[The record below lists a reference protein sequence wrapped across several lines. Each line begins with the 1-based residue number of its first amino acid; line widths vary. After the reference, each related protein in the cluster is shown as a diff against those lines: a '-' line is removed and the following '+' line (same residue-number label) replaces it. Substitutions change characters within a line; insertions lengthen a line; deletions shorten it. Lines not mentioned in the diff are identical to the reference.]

1 MVRALQH
8 VASTHHVE
16 LVIAGKEDPLDLL
29 LLVAL
34 GDDVAPED
42 LEPALAIPDL
52 FPAVGRAM
60 PPRGI
65 HRITGGAVITPVE
78 GQETRSKA
86 CETLTK
92 QYGQIAGEL
101 RFLDPG
107 EGVGRIEGAGAAV
120 ARRIATGVKPAAVSR
135 AISWWRLMGDLLS
148 TQT

>member
-1 MVRALQH
+1 
-8 VASTHHVE
+8 
-16 LVIAGKEDPLDLL
+16 VIAGKEYPLDLL

-60 PPRGI
+60 PPAGF
-65 HRITGGAVITPVE
+65 TGGAVITPVE

-92 QYGQIAGEL
+92 QYGEIAGEL

-107 EGVGRIEGAGAAV
+107 EGVGRIEGAGAVV

>member
-1 MVRALQH
+1 MGLPRPPRPRAIVESMVRALQH

-60 PPRGI
+60 PPAGF
-65 HRITGGAVITPVE
+65 TG
-78 GQETRSKA
+78 
-86 CETLTK
+86 L
-92 QYGQIAGEL
+92 
-101 RFLDPG
+101 
-107 EGVGRIEGAGAAV
+107 
-120 ARRIATGVKPAAVSR
+120 PAAP
-135 AISWWRLMGDLLS
+135 
-148 TQT
+148 

>member
-16 LVIAGKEDPLDLL
+16 LVIAGKEYPLDLL

-60 PPRGI
+60 PPAGF
-65 HRITGGAVITPVE
+65 TGGAVITPVE

-107 EGVGRIEGAGAAV
+107 EGVGRIEGAGAVV